1 MNNNTLIINNN
12 ENTMVSRIVVPQD
25 KHFIRFFLELK
36 GAKSLETKNAYQRD
50 IKQYYN
56 VESVEDITM
65 DMILD
70 VSILS
75 VENWIMQMK
84 EEGKSGATINR
95 KVSSLSSLYK
105 WLLKYVDN
113 RSGKRIII
121 SNPFAAMKEEKPEIN
136 NKPTSFL
143 NEDQAH
149 KLVSSIETETLLGL
163 RNKIIIS
170 LILTC
175 GLRKSELIN
184 IKIKDMMNIN
194 GYNTMLVH
202 GKGSKDRSIK
212 VQNGIKA
219 MIDDYLERT
228 SRNIET
234 SGEEY
239 LFIGASSNGLNADKL
254 SKNAINNMLTKA
266 CNNAEVPV
274 IVVHGLRHS
283 SITIVYKKTKD
294 PKLTQEFAGHSQFQT
309 TERYI
314 HSVMSL
320 ENNPTDLIN
329 VL

>member
-1 MNNNTLIINNN
+1 MNNNLIINNN
-12 ENTMVSRIVVPQD
+12 ENATVSRIVVPKD
-25 KHFIRFFLELK
+25 KHFITFFLELK
-36 GAKSLETKNAYQRD
+36 GAKSLETKNAYHRD
-50 IKQYYN
+50 IKQYYS
-56 VESVEDITM
+56 VESIEDITM

-70 VSILS
+70 TSILS
-75 VENWIMQMK
+75 VEDWIMQMK
-84 EEGKSGATINR
+84 KDGKSGATINR
-95 KVSSLSSLYK
+95 KISSLSSLYK

-143 NEDQAH
+143 NEDEAK

-175 GLRKSELIN
+175 GLRKSELIS

-194 GYNTMLVH
+194 GYNTMLIH
-202 GKGSKDRSIK
+202 GKGSKDRTIK

-219 MIDDYLERT
+219 MIDNYLERT
-228 SRNIET
+228 RRNVQDNE
-234 SGEEY
+234 EEY
-239 LFIGASSNGLNADKL
+239 LFIGASTSGLNADKL

-266 CNNAEVPV
+266 CNNAGVPV

-283 SITIVYKKTKD
+283 SITIVYKKTRD

-314 HSVMSL
+314 HSVMTL
-320 ENNPTDLIN
+320 ENNPSDLISI
-329 VL
+329 L